1 MCFFRAVHCYREAST
16 FLAASSLPVCSLT
29 CSRTALICGGNHA
42 RGQGLKH
49 KGEKQIFLRFAY
61 LSLVASLVVF
71 LGCVVSGFEI
81 S

>member
-1 MCFFRAVHCYREAST
+1 MCFSSAVHCYREAST

-42 RGQGLKH
+42 RRQGLKH
-49 KGEKQIFLRFAY
+49 KGEKQTFLRFAY
-61 LSLVASLVVF
+61 LSLVANLVVF
-71 LGCVVSGFEI
+71 WGFVVSGFEI